1 MSKISILVNLGTPD
15 QPHENEVRIYLK
27 EFLSDKHVIRIPRI
41 FWLTILNLIIL
52 RTRPK
57 KCSTL

>member
-15 QPHENEVRIYLK
+15 QPYEKEVRTYLK

-41 FWLTILNLIIL
+41 FG
-52 RTRPK
+52 
-57 KCSTL
+57 